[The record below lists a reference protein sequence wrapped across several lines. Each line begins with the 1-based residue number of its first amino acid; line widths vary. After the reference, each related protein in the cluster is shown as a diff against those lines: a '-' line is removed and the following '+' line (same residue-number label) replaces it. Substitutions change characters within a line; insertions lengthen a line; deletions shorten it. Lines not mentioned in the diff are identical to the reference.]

1 MGHDLIVQVN
11 FPTKKNILFQCI
23 AITDY
28 AWIDPRMLQ
37 RKWGEMW
44 LQWQE
49 IGTQDTAGKEEAERK
64 VECLLDGKK

>member
-37 RKWGEMW
+37 RKWGEM
-44 LQWQE
+44 
-49 IGTQDTAGKEEAERK
+49 
-64 VECLLDGKK
+64 